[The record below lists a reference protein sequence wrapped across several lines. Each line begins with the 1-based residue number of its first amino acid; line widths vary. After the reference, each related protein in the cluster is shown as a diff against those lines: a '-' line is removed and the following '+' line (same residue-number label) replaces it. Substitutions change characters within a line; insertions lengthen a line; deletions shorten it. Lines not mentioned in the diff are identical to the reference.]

1 MTLRIAGSVLAAALL
16 ASCASLPPPTTAPS
30 VDLGRY
36 AGDWYEIESFP
47 NWFQRGCAGTK
58 ANYTPLPDGRI
69 RVVNTCT
76 RGAKPVSIEGVARV
90 VPGSNNTKLK
100 VRFFWP
106 FEGDYWILELDRD
119 YRWAAVGDPSRKYL
133 WILARSP
140 DLEAGQLADI
150 RLKLAAKGYDIS
162 RLRRTPR
169 VEQ

>member
-1 MTLRIAGSVLAAALL
+1 MA
-16 ASCASLPPPTTAPS
+16 
-30 VDLGRY
+30 
-36 AGDWYEIESFP
+36 
-47 NWFQRGCAGTK
+47 
-58 ANYTPLPDGRI
+58 DGRI

-133 WILARSP
+133 WILARNP